1 MSILKIYG
9 GQAMQTALAE
19 IVKPVQVI
27 YLTLDQPAPDT
38 IQALADLS
46 ALAPYVSIDVQQ
58 EPAAEVDQVII
69 RAENG
74 RELRFV
80 GPPLGTE
87 IAAMVS
93 VVVVAGRGYSGLS
106 TTTRAALTSL
116 TSPKLVQIF
125 STPS

>member
-9 GQAMQTALAE
+9 GRAVQTALAE
-19 IVKPVQVI
+19 VVKPVLII
-27 YLTLDQPAPDT
+27 YLALDQPAPDT
-38 IQALADLS
+38 LEALADLT
-46 ALAPYVSIDVQQ
+46 ALTPYATVNVQQ
-58 EPAAEVDQVII
+58 EPAGEVDQVVI

-93 VVVVAGRGYSGLS
+93 AVVVAGRGYAGLS
-106 TTTRAALTSL
+106 ATTRAEVTRL
-116 TSPKLVQIF
+116 TSPVHMLIF
-125 STPS
+125 TTPS